1 MSDRYFCRQ
10 GFDFAGS
17 ITRPLWY
24 SDAMEDAEIVPDNPI
39 TIDLAHVQA
48 DICDYIFVGLK
59 SKVRSAMHCVH
70 AVHVTLV
77 SAWRRVFQ
85 SGVVVLGEKLF
96 CRTFLRM
103 SFTQHGAQS

>member
-1 MSDRYFCRQ
+1 
-10 GFDFAGS
+10 
-17 ITRPLWY
+17 
-24 SDAMEDAEIVPDNPI
+24 MEDAEIVPDNQI